1 MKDGKRP
8 EVEVRERLEDIRAA
22 LFMRFGEKGT
32 KLLILGAFVAVVII
46 LVAVVAFFSIRIDEI
61 SVMGDLTM
69 FNEGEIVRAAEINE
83 GDSLFL
89 RSSRKVEREL
99 KKNLPLC
106 EKAEVKKSLGGRIEI
121 TVDFKSV
128 DFYCKIGEKY
138 YAVDSSLCVLDSN
151 KSKDKYEGYG
161 ATYVRLPETREA
173 KLGERLVFF
182 DTVEE
187 TDTEGET
194 LYEVKEERFYYY
206 VSDFLSSLEKS
217 GFRQDTDAIILDEKF
232 NVVLIYAEKFE
243 VRLGDASDL
252 PLKFRVLF
260 EIIQEGSMQ
269 FSQKVAVDV
278 SNPSKAVARG
288 DDTIDLKEY
297 FD

>member
-1 MKDGKRP
+1 
-8 EVEVRERLEDIRAA
+8 
-22 LFMRFGEKGT
+22 
-32 KLLILGAFVAVVII
+32 
-46 LVAVVAFFSIRIDEI
+46 
-61 SVMGDLTM
+61 
-69 FNEGEIVRAAEINE
+69 
-83 GDSLFL
+83 
-89 RSSRKVEREL
+89 
-99 KKNLPLC
+99 
-106 EKAEVKKSLGGRIEI
+106 
-121 TVDFKSV
+121 
-128 DFYCKIGEKY
+128 
-138 YAVDSSLCVLDSN
+138 
-151 KSKDKYEGYG
+151 
-161 ATYVRLPETREA
+161 
-173 KLGERLVFF
+173 
-182 DTVEE
+182 VEE